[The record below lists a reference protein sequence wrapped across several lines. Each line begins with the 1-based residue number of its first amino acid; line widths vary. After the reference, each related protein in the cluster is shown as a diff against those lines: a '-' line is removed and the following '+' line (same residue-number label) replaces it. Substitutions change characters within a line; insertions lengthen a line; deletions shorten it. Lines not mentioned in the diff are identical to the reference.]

1 MSSGRSLQQFSEDDD
16 GKVRSVRNALASFK
30 IRVEELQQMAD
41 LGVWSRASRQQM
53 GWRNRVVSLACGI
66 ENFFDRYTCPLDHLL
81 RVDRVKFTKYTE
93 MLFKELKEEI
103 AEIEEYS
110 PPIHQSCGSTA
121 DGYNPC
127 LPMPALQHEF
137 LGMEG
142 AKDKLARLL
151 LDGEKQ
157 LKTVSIVG
165 FAGLGKT
172 TLALEVY
179 RQIEAEFECHAR
191 VTMSRNPRMKQL
203 LQHLLSQVRQE
214 PNMPQDSEASLEP
227 EQLISE
233 ITEHLQDKR

>member
-1 MSSGRSLQQFSEDDD
+1 MPQAKLTTRFLHPICCLE
-16 GKVRSVRNALASFK
+16 A
-30 IRVEELQQMAD
+30 
-41 LGVWSRASRQQM
+41 
-53 GWRNRVVSLACGI
+53 
-66 ENFFDRYTCPLDHLL
+66 LDHTP
-81 RVDRVKFTKYTE
+81 RSA
-93 MLFKELKEEI
+93 I
-103 AEIEEYS
+103 CCNS
-110 PPIHQSCGSTA
+110 STRI
-121 DGYNPC
+121 
-127 LPMPALQHEF
+127 L
-137 LGMEG
+137 
-142 AKDKLARLL
+142 KLARLL